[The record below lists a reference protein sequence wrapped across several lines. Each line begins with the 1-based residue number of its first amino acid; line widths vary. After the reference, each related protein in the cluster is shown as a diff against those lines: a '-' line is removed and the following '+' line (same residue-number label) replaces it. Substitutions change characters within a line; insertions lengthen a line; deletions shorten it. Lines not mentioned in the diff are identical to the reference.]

1 MADPIVKF
9 KIPSLGIKDVD
20 YNKLPF
26 GRQIEYRRA
35 IADWIETAKID
46 YISQKRKCY
55 QIEINKF
62 IKFNE
67 VKEYYCR
74 FNSSEFNFDDSFK
87 IYWK

>member
-1 MADPIVKF
+1 MADPITKF

-26 GRQIEYRRA
+26 GRQLEYRRA
-35 IADWIETAKID
+35 IADWIETAQVG
-46 YISQKRKCY
+46 YVSQKRKCY
-55 QIEINKF
+55 QIAINEF
-62 IKFNE
+62 IKLYE

-74 FNSSEFNFDDSFK
+74 FNSSENYFDDTFK